1 MSVPMF
7 FRLPEDFI
15 IDFLSQWMDIR
26 DLGRLDTAMT
36 MHSLRPTFLQDLQR
50 VRSTTVDRHSIVG
63 QGTGLTSFKF
73 LVWLSNRR
81 IYVEII
87 SVWPL
92 SPASI
97 TEEKLPFLRQLHST
111 VSDSVSESDVVAL
124 LKSSPALQTISLYTS
139 TRVQEVLRQIA
150 DHCPL
155 LEELMLIYSFSM
167 DDLHYLLNKCS
178 ALRNVTLHHIKEWPD
193 DNCWERLQLYGHLFQ
208 DIGIHENAP
217 NYPAF
222 ADFIGACPRLKALEY
237 RDIPETSEGEILL
250 RAAQTCPL
258 LQSLSF
264 DTHSS
269 AALVALG
276 RNCKKLRFV
285 RVTGGSLSTSDLAN
299 LNQLENLETLILDQS
314 DLTNG
319 HLASICEY
327 QNLKTLEIQQCL
339 FEDIVT
345 DGMFNSKP
353 ISRSLETIRIISRG
367 APAAALSSLTAC
379 SNLREIDLD
388 DCRCDEAIFF
398 ILGAH
403 FPLLERMTFGFPT
416 EGITMEIFVAM
427 SFLFLQHKDLEAV
440 TFIRRNSHDEEV
452 NAGFLAFL
460 SILGNYYPHICF
472 HHDYR

>member
-50 VRSTTVDRHSIVG
+50 VRSTTVDRHVIIG

-81 IYVEII
+81 IYVENI
-87 SVWPL
+87 SLRPL

-111 VSDSVSESDVVAL
+111 VSDSVSESDAVAL
-124 LKSSPALQTISLYTS
+124 VKSSPALQTISLYTS

-167 DDLHYLLNKCS
+167 DDLHYLLDKCS
-178 ALRNVTLHHIKEWPD
+178 ALRNITLHHIKEWPD
-193 DNCWERLQLYGHLFQ
+193 DNCWERLQPYGHLFQ
-208 DIGIHENAP
+208 RIEIHENAP

-222 ADFIGACPRLKALEY
+222 ADFIGACPHLKLLAY
-237 RDIPETSEGEILL
+237 CDIPETSEGEILL

-258 LQSLSF
+258 LESLSF

-285 RVTGGSLSTSDLAN
+285 RVTGASLSTSDLAN
-299 LNQLENLETLILDQS
+299 LNQLENLKCLILDEI
-314 DLTNG
+314 DLTTG
-319 HLASICEY
+319 HLASICEHRH
-327 QNLKTLEIQQCL
+327 LKTLEIQQCL

-345 DGMFNSKP
+345 DGMFDNKP
-353 ISRSLETIRIISRG
+353 ISRSLETIRIISCG
-367 APAAALSSLTAC
+367 APAAVLTSFTAC

-388 DCRCDEAIFF
+388 DCLCDEASLLIMTT
-398 ILGAH
+398 H
-403 FPLLERMTFGFPT
+403 FPLLERITIGYAVERIVNMT
-416 EGITMEIFVAM
+416 
-427 SFLFLQHKDLEAV
+427 SFIIEHKGLEEV
-440 TFIRRNSHDEEV
+440 TFICRNSHNEEV

-460 SILGNYYPHICF
+460 NILRNHFPQIDFRYE
-472 HHDYR
+472 DS